1 MIVETIM
8 SKKMVTVDMDDT
20 LGRVR
25 EIFEQHRFHHLL
37 VVSGQRLM
45 GVISDRDLLKSISPF
60 VDTLSETSRDLATLQ
75 KRVHQIMTRKPISVS
90 KDATI
95 QMAAETLLANNISCL
110 PVTQE
115 DGTIVG
121 VMTWKDVLAALAK

>member
-8 SKKMVTVDMDDT
+8 SKHMVTVDMDET
-20 LGRVR
+20 LGLVR

-60 VDTLSETSRDLATLQ
+60 VDTLSETTRDLATLQ
-75 KRVHQIMTRKPISVS
+75 KRAHQIMARKPIRVS
-90 KDATI
+90 KEATV
-95 QMAAETLLANNISCL
+95 QEAAETLLANNISCL

-115 DGTIVG
+115 DGTVIG
-121 VMTWKDVLAALAK
+121 ILTWKDIMRALVK